1 MDVAAL
7 AAFSTSAVSARTSQD
22 LAMVM
27 LKQKAEAVQGIV
39 DMIKDAAPPP
49 ARSSAKAVDIV
60 A

>member
-27 LKQKAEAVQGIV
+27 MKQKAEAVQGIV
-39 DMIKDAAPPP
+39 DMIKDATPPP
-49 ARSSAKAVDIV
+49 AKSSANTVDIV
-60 A
+60 T